1 MAKKDLT
8 GKKIAILVDEGFEQ
22 VELIKPRK
30 ALDKIGGPD
39 QDYFAARRRSARLEH
54 ETLGQIDCS

>member
-22 VELIKPRK
+22 VEPAPLLQRGREQSEG
-30 ALDKIGGPD
+30 L
-39 QDYFAARRRSARLEH
+39 SAVVHVL
-54 ETLGQIDCS
+54 L